1 MSQSLYSLLQVN
13 DPIVVEL
20 PDDRTDTY
28 IRAIREQVK
37 PSLQIVVVIF
47 PSQRD
52 DRYSSIKKLCCV
64 ENPVPS
70 QVNMTVDITYTTLIT
85 VFTFTNVYI
94 KSQHECLHNL
104 VVRC

>member
-1 MSQSLYSLLQVN
+1 MSLQDN
-13 DPIVVEL
+13 DPIVLEL
-20 PDDRTDTY
+20 PNDRTDTY

-70 QVNMTVDITYTTLIT
+70 QVNMTVENLNYC
-85 VFTFTNVYI
+85 VYSHWEI
-94 KSQHECLHNL
+94 
-104 VVRC
+104 VM

>member
-1 MSQSLYSLLQVN
+1 MCALVHAVTNTVHVSQSLYSLLQVN
-13 DPIVVEL
+13 DPIVLEL
-20 PDDRTDTY
+20 PNDRTDTY

-70 QVNMTVDITYTTLIT
+70 QVNMIEI
-85 VFTFTNVYI
+85 
-94 KSQHECLHNL
+94 
-104 VVRC
+104 

>member
-13 DPIVVEL
+13 DPIVLEL
-20 PDDRTDTY
+20 SNDRTDTY

-52 DRYSSIKKLCCV
+52 DRYSSIKKQCCV

-70 QVNMTVDITYTTLIT
+70 QVNMTVYM
-85 VFTFTNVYI
+85 
-94 KSQHECLHNL
+94 
-104 VVRC
+104 

>member
-1 MSQSLYSLLQVN
+1 MKNDVDVYGCVSRLVQSQSLYSLLQVN
-13 DPIVVEL
+13 DPIVLEL
-20 PDDRTDTY
+20 PNDRTDTY

-70 QVNMTVDITYTTLIT
+70 QVNMTVDIILIS
-85 VFTFTNVYI
+85 VFTFTQ
-94 KSQHECLHNL
+94 KS
-104 VVRC
+104 

>member
-13 DPIVVEL
+13 DPIVLEL
-20 PDDRTDTY
+20 PNDRTDTY

-64 ENPVPS
+64 QNPVPS
-70 QVNMTVDITYTTLIT
+70 QVNMTVDINIHNIY
-85 VFTFTNVYI
+85 FCVYI
-94 KSQHECLHNL
+94 H
-104 VVRC
+104 

>member
-13 DPIVVEL
+13 DPIVLEL
-20 PDDRTDTY
+20 PNDRTDTY

-70 QVNMTVDITYTTLIT
+70 QVNMTVFYCL
-85 VFTFTNVYI
+85 Y
-94 KSQHECLHNL
+94 KSLRNHSVIVCA
-104 VVRC
+104 V

>member
-1 MSQSLYSLLQVN
+1 MMQFMYTVHVSQSLYSLLQVN
-13 DPIVVEL
+13 DPIVLEL
-20 PDDRTDTY
+20 PNDRTDTY

-70 QVNMTVDITYTTLIT
+70 QVNMTVDIISIT
-85 VFTFTNVYI
+85 VFTFT
-94 KSQHECLHNL
+94 
-104 VVRC
+104 

>member
-13 DPIVVEL
+13 DPIVLEL
-20 PDDRTDTY
+20 PNDRTDTY

-70 QVNMTVDITYTTLIT
+70 QVNMTVDINIQLL
-85 VFTFTNVYI
+85 
-94 KSQHECLHNL
+94 CLHSLRNRI
-104 VVRC
+104 V

>member
-13 DPIVVEL
+13 DPIVLEL
-20 PDDRTDTY
+20 PNDRTDTY

-52 DRYSSIKKLCCV
+52 DRYSFIKKLCCV

-70 QVNMTVDITYTTLIT
+70 QVNMTDINSRYKHTIN
-85 VFTFTNVYI
+85 VFTFTV
-94 KSQHECLHNL
+94 KS
-104 VVRC
+104 

>member
-13 DPIVVEL
+13 DPIVLEL
-20 PDDRTDTY
+20 PNDRTDTY

-70 QVNMTVDITYTTLIT
+70 QVRYKPTI
-85 VFTFTNVYI
+85 TFTEKSYCLNVYHNRNVYI
-94 KSQHECLHNL
+94 IIIHVCIM
-104 VVRC
+104 

>member
-13 DPIVVEL
+13 DPIVLEL
-20 PDDRTDTY
+20 PNDHTDTY

-52 DRYSSIKKLCCV
+52 DRYSSIKVPVLCLTNAWATSSFV
-64 ENPVPS
+64 VDTQHRVSTPSSHHFVP
-70 QVNMTVDITYTTLIT
+70 
-85 VFTFTNVYI
+85 
-94 KSQHECLHNL
+94 
-104 VVRC
+104 